1 MARDWSGLSAK
12 SLKKLN
18 NKNINT
24 DGIEI
29 IENGK
34 TFFWKGKY
42 HNDLN
47 SRDTLITDLNVLADF
62 NPIVPEKYK
71 NSEVVKCFIGTSKY

>member
-1 MARDWSGLSAK
+1 MLR
-12 SLKKLN
+12 
-18 NKNINT
+18 NINT

-29 IENGK
+29 IEDGK

-62 NPIVPEKYK
+62 KPVVPEK
-71 NSEVVKCFIGTSKY
+71 FIKTRIFNVRKFTSISSNGCN